1 MHLTW
6 ISIFRLGLVQMTLG
20 ALVVITT
27 STLNRLM
34 VVEYSLAASIPGLL
48 VAFHYGVQITRPSWG
63 HFSDN
68 GGKRTKWII
77 GGVMTLCLGTILACL
92 GVVLFH
98 QNIILAYLT
107 SITAYALIGLG
118 VGAAGTCLLALLA
131 TGTAERRRAAAAT
144 ITWLMMIFGIAVT
157 AITLG
162 SFLDPFSPTRL
173 LVVVSS
179 LCVFYFLLTTLAIY
193 KVEGKLVKHSKKQV
207 QPSLFMGLKE
217 VWSDKKARN
226 FTIFVFLSMTAF
238 FMQELILEPYAGLV
252 FNYSLGESTSLS
264 GKQNF
269 GIFIGML
276 TVGFLASGLKIGN
289 LKNWVVFGCLGSAF
303 SLALI
308 AALGNYQLNL
318 GLQNAVILL
327 GFMNG
332 IFAVAAIGS
341 MMELAGQGQN
351 AREGTRMGLW
361 GAAQAIAAAF
371 AMLLGTSAV
380 DILNYLSFNTAS
392 AYGIVFT
399 VEAFIFVAAAV
410 IASLVISSNELSI
423 NNNQLETMG

>member
-1 MHLTW
+1 
-6 ISIFRLGLVQMTLG
+6 
-20 ALVVITT
+20 
-27 STLNRLM
+27 
-34 VVEYSLAASIPGLL
+34 
-48 VAFHYGVQITRPSWG
+48 
-63 HFSDN
+63 
-68 GGKRTKWII
+68 
-77 GGVMTLCLGTILACL
+77 
-92 GVVLFH
+92 
-98 QNIILAYLT
+98 
-107 SITAYALIGLG
+107 
-118 VGAAGTCLLALLA
+118 
-131 TGTAERRRAAAAT
+131 
-144 ITWLMMIFGIAVT
+144 
-157 AITLG
+157 
-162 SFLDPFSPTRL
+162 
-173 LVVVSS
+173 
-179 LCVFYFLLTTLAIY
+179 
-193 KVEGKLVKHSKKQV
+193 
-207 QPSLFMGLKE
+207 
-217 VWSDKKARN
+217 
-226 FTIFVFLSMTAF
+226 MTAF

-371 AMLLGTSAV
+371 APSHVG
-380 DILNYLSFNTAS
+380 FNTRRSS
-392 AYGIVFT
+392 A
-399 VEAFIFVAAAV
+399 
-410 IASLVISSNELSI
+410 
-423 NNNQLETMG
+423 LEHAER